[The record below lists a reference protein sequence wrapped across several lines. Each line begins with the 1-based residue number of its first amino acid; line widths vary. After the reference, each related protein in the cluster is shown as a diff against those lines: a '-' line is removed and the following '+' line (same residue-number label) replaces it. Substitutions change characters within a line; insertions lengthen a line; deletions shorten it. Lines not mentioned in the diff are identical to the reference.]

1 MPVRRI
7 QMGQLWRHNQSGE
20 TYLVTK
26 VYDEV
31 FSTYAVLRKVNVG
44 VVGETRRVKVQKT
57 PEGMTLEGYTF
68 AQEEQK
74 ST

>member
-1 MPVRRI
+1 MSVRRI
-7 QMGQLWRHNQSGE
+7 QMGQLWQHNQTGE

-44 VVGETRRVKVQKT
+44 VGETRRVKVQKT

-68 AQEEQK
+68 TQEEQK
-74 ST
+74 SS

>member
-1 MPVRRI
+1 MSVRRI
-7 QMGQLWRHNQSGE
+7 QMGQLWQHNQTGE

-44 VVGETRRVKVQKT
+44 VGETRRVKVQKT

-68 AQEEQK
+68 TQEEQK